1 MAHKYPEKKREY
13 NRAWKQ
19 ANKEKVRATNKAY
32 RESHQDEIKAYRESH
47 KEETKVSGKAWREA
61 NKDYWKDKDPYEEAE
76 KKGITD
82 RACPSCSHM
91 SGREKLPL
99 RAFFTHSSN
108 VNGLASQCKDCRAYS
123 SSKRRSKGKHTLT
136 REYFIEV
143 RQKPCVYCG
152 REAILIDSNSV
163 DRIESSKFYTK
174 NNVQPSCDVCNKS
187 KLDHSHEDFIEH
199 SISVVKY
206 QGYTVVK
213 EEDSVKYMIRTLE
226 NLGYIIG
233 RKRQQTFFGD

>member
-32 RESHQDEIKAYRESH
+32 RESHQEEIKAYRESH
-47 KEETKVSGKAWREA
+47 KEETKVRAKAWGEA

-82 RACPSCSHM
+82 RVCPSCSHM

-108 VNGLASQCKDCRAYS
+108 INGLASQCKDCRAYS

-152 REAILIDSNSV
+152 REATLIESNSV
-163 DRIESSKFYTK
+163 DRINSSKGYTK
-174 NNVQPSCDVCNKS
+174 NNVQPCCDVCNKS
-187 KLDHSHEDFIEH
+187 KLDHYHEDFIEH
-199 SISVVKY
+199 SKR
-206 QGYTVVK
+206 
-213 EEDSVKYMIRTLE
+213 MLE
-226 NLGYIIG
+226 HLGYIIVEKG
-233 RKRQQTFFGD
+233 QQTFFGD